1 MKHFFETFFD
11 VMSDA
16 AIRFSEKHM
25 HHSLNQEKLGKF
37 LEKSIF
43 VEFSTLKS
51 IFFGKLIPTK
61 DSILQQLS
69 YAFFRL

>member
-1 MKHFFETFFD
+1 MKQFFKPFFD
-11 VMSDA
+11 ALSDA
-16 AIRFSEKHM
+16 AIRFSKKHM
-25 HHSLNQEKLGKF
+25 HHSLDQEKLGKF
-37 LEKSIF
+37 LEKSSF